1 MKTITTIE
9 QLEALP
15 EGAILTASGR
25 YPRGGTF
32 TECAV
37 RPVPSYI
44 TGTSDRLW
52 QVLVFGAG
60 MTESLVASEH
70 IDLPATLLHSLIFT
84 AEDVEKAAA
93 MIHWESLDGTDRHPA
108 EVEWQL
114 LGEGERDIYRKLA
127 RAVLTNIGEV
137 EA

>member
-15 EGAILTASGR
+15 DRAVIKAADETILFCIGSGQ
-25 YPRGGTF
+25 PDWDGN
-32 TECAV
+32 V
-37 RPVPSYI
+37 
-44 TGTSDRLW
+44 W
-52 QVLVFGAG
+52 QDE
-60 MTESLVASEH
+60 ESRWIGSH
-70 IDLPATLLHSLIFT
+70 DIDLPAALLHPLIFT

-93 MIHWESLDGTDRHPA
+93 MIYWESLDGTDRHPA

>member
-1 MKTITTIE
+1 MKTITTTE
-9 QLEALP
+9 ERNAFLVQRVSEAGEYAIIRDTQHAPHIIWETEHGEFWSQTWPDEDALRPLAPAEDIPLP
-15 EGAILTASGR
+15 WHVIH
-25 YPRGGTF
+25 P
-32 TECAV
+32 
-37 RPVPSYI
+37 
-44 TGTSDRLW
+44 
-52 QVLVFGAG
+52 LV
-60 MTESLVASEH
+60 
-70 IDLPATLLHSLIFT
+70 FT

-114 LGEGERDIYRKLA
+114 LGESERDIYRKLA

>member
-52 QVLVFGAG
+52 HVLVFGVG
-60 MTESLVASEH
+60 MTESLVTAEH
-70 IDLPATLLHSLIFT
+70 IDLPATLLHPVTFT
-84 AEDVEKAAA
+84 DDDIEKAVALYRDA
-93 MIHWESLDGTDRHPA
+93 YSSAWRNDGEALPIA
-108 EVEWQL
+108 SA
-114 LGEGERDIYRKLA
+114 I
-127 RAVLTNIGEV
+127 RAVLASIGEV
-137 EA
+137 QG